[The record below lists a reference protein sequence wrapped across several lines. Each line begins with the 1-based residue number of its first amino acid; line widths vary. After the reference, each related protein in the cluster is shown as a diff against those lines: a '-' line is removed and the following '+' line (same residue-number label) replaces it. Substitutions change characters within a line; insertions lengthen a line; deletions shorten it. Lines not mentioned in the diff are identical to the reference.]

1 MRLMAYH
8 RLNLAALYA
17 QLRSPTGGLAR
28 DMLRRGLKVESAA
41 KRNLAGASGKPR
53 RIDTGQTRASVN
65 TRMVTYK
72 SFPAARVGSPLRK
85 AVLIHEGTGIYGPRR
100 RPIRPKRAKY
110 LRFKPKG
117 ANRVIYARSV
127 KGMVANPFL
136 KDALSA
142 ARD

>member
-1 MRLMAYH
+1 MLLMARH
-8 RLNLAALYA
+8 KLNHGAIRAL
-17 QLRSPTGGLAR
+17 LSSPTGGLAR

-72 SFPAARVGSPLRK
+72 GFPAARVGSPLRK
-85 AVLIHEGTGIYGPRR
+85 AALIHRGTGIYGPRR
-100 RPIRPKRAKY
+100 QPITPKTARF

-117 ANRVIYARSV
+117 SRRVIYAKSV
-127 KGMVANPFL
+127 KGMRANPFL
-136 KDALSA
+136 KDALPA